1 MNNEVENIKKNIV
14 EFFKSRKCKFVF
26 VLGSLVSTERF
37 NDQSDIDIA
46 AYMEEEVDSFEL
58 YSDLSNYLNTDRNI
72 DLILMNK
79 ADIIIISQIL
89 TNGELLINNDKLYLI
104 NYRAKKMSE
113 YIDFKRSRKIIEDK
127 ILEN

>member
-1 MNNEVENIKKNIV
+1 MNNEIENIKKNIV